1 MRPPHR
7 PALRQVAG
15 ALIAASIAAGIA
27 TIAVRAASGGSPNV
41 RLLEGATLLLAAFAY
56 LLYVLAHHSQFGEV
70 VTRLILVT
78 AFVLWAIVQ
87 LAPNFS
93 GTALLNDLTILLFV
107 ADLAILL
114 SPAR

>member
-1 MRPPHR
+1 MITGSV
-7 PALRQVAG
+7 VAG
-15 ALIAASIAAGIA
+15 IS

-41 RLLEGATLLLAAFAY
+41 RLLEGVTLLLAALAY
-56 LLYVLAHHSQFGEV
+56 LLYVLAHHRQFGDV

-78 AFVLWAIVQ
+78 AFVLWAIVE

-107 ADLAILL
+107 TDLAILL